1 MKIVIKSMS
10 FLKERSTRTDR
21 VTVLSQRVASL
32 REQNAVMKKKEKNL
46 ENAKEQV
53 RFLSSDLI
61 Q

>member
-46 ENAKEQV
+46 ENAKEKV
-53 RFLSSDLI
+53 RFLNSNSI